1 MAGQVGKLIL
11 ETGIKG
17 FEEVQE
23 LGKGLK
29 QIAKLTDKTDRQF
42 IKAAK

>member
-1 MAGQVGKLIL
+1 MAVQVGKLIL

-29 QIAKLTDKTDRQF
+29 QIAKKILRKGS
-42 IKAAK
+42 IKSL